1 MKKNASMIC
10 ILLLMG
16 ACCIIAGCSYWPSS
30 GSQTDEGKSGGVNI
44 GFSTDNQTPGA
55 ADYTSD
61 IDTDSLYTISYPYDP
76 MPETFD
82 ELQSVNI
89 TRDKQSQ
96 DIHILYVSGNR
107 LDASG
112 KAERWTYAVR
122 HLNRTFLVTF
132 DNTGMKITDWNASLP
147 TDEISFERVI
157 SPSDL
162 FLRNRAAIFASADAE
177 ITEQRNIMIG
187 NGMYTL
193 TITSPV
199 KSRTLVFDAMT
210 GVLK

>member
-1 MKKNASMIC
+1 VKKSASTIC

-16 ACCIIAGCSYWPSS
+16 TFCSIAGCSGPSA
-30 GSQTDEGKSGGVNI
+30 GSQPDVPPASVNI
-44 GFSTDNQTPGA
+44 GFSTENQTPGA
-55 ADYTSD
+55 AEYTSD
-61 IDTDSLYTISYPYDP
+61 MDTDSLYTISYPYDP

-82 ELQSVNI
+82 ELQSVNT

-107 LDASG
+107 LDATG
-112 KAERWTYAVR
+112 KAARWTYAVR

-132 DNTGMKITDWNASLP
+132 DNTGMKITDWNTSLP
-147 TDEISFERVI
+147 TDEISFDQVI

-162 FLRNRAAIFASADAE
+162 FLRNRDAIFASADAE
-177 ITEQRNIMIG
+177 ITEKRDIMLG
-187 NGMYTL
+187 NGMYSL

-199 KSRTLVFDAMT
+199 KPRTLVFDAMT